1 MQQSLFQEYIGEDYP
16 KIVAKIVEK
25 VNGKIEAELP
35 YFYRTML
42 RKEYSVS
49 GIWTALSVFNTRIV
63 ADYVALDSELPL
75 KKRDSIQKAVGE
87 IAKQGIIYQL
97 NERQLRNLQLLR
109 KTGAKETEILSKLF
123 EDTAKVVS
131 AIYEN
136 IERTFLEGL
145 CNGVAEIDDTE
156 NVGIGVRMDFGYLPE
171 NKFTPVINWSDRT
184 NAKPLSDLKRIKKE
198 AKKKGVNLR
207 YVYMNEGTFDNF
219 IYNPEVQ
226 KFIAYKNNYA
236 GNLSLIE
243 EPTLDQAN
251 KALKADTRYGFEIII
266 IDRSFVRERDGKQTS
281 FEAWTDNIVILT
293 AEQEVGVLSWTD
305 LAEMDNK
312 VEGVNYTTADE
323 FMLISKFAENNPL
336 SEYTSAQACV
346 VPVICN
352 VESIF
357 QLDTNGASA
366 DSTASDSNVTLWGTE
381 YTKSSVLA
389 GLTTIGAPAPDGA
402 TEAEI
407 AQHVNTLSKAKQNAL
422 KPLLTEYQ
430 APSGNGEG

>member
-1 MQQSLFQEYIGEDYP
+1 MQESLFQEYIGEDYP

-25 VNGKIEAELP
+25 INGKIQAELP

-49 GIWTALSVFNTRIV
+49 GMWTALTVFNTRIV
-63 ADYVALDSELPL
+63 ADYMALDSELPL
-75 KKRDSIQKAVGE
+75 KKRDSMQKAVGE
-87 IAKQGIIYQL
+87 IAKQGILYQL

-123 EDTAKVVS
+123 EDTAKAVS

-145 CNGVAEIDDTE
+145 SNGVAEIDDAE
-156 NVGIGVRMDFGYLPE
+156 NVGIGVRMDFGYLAE

-184 NAKPLSDLKRIKKE
+184 NAKPLSDLKRIQKE
-198 AKKKGVNLR
+198 AKTKGVVLR
-207 YVYMNEGTFDNF
+207 YVYMNEPTFENF
-219 IYNPEVQ
+219 IFNPEVQ
-226 KFIAYKNNYA
+226 KFIAFKNNYA

-243 EPTLDQAN
+243 EPTLEQVN
-251 KALKADTRYGFEIII
+251 KALKADTRYGFEITVV
-266 IDRSFVRERDGKQTS
+266 DRSFIRERNGKQTA
-281 FEAWTDNIVILT
+281 FEAWANNMVILT
-293 AEQEVGVLSWTD
+293 ADQEVGVLSWTD

-312 VEGVNYTTADE
+312 VAGVNYTEADE

-336 SEYTSAQACV
+336 AEFTSAQACV

-357 QLDTNGASA
+357 QLDTAGASA

-381 YTKSSVLA
+381 YTKASVLA
-389 GLTTIGAPAPDGA
+389 GLATIGVTVPDGA

-407 AQHVNTLSKAKQNAL
+407 AQLVNTLSRAKQNQL
-422 KPLLTEYQ
+422 RPLLTEYE
-430 APSGNGEG
+430 APANNG